1 MIATFYTTSPKL
13 WMMATFGFKQKFFQK
28 SGAQS
33 LNIAQY
39 NHLIR

>member
-1 MIATFYTTSPKL
+1 MIATFSTTSPKL

-28 SGAQS
+28 SSAQS
-33 LNIAQY
+33 LNIALY